1 MPELVIQAFHGQAV
15 ATPHEEPCTPEQES
29 FAGTRRRRV
38 DQVWM
43 WGQAVVALDDLAGR
57 ADALVSR
64 VAQAR
69 AVLSHPAGL
78 LVSGLLGMLVA
89 RLALRRRP
97 RTWLRWA
104 WLGWRTW
111 RVVAPTLR
119 AAFARR

>member
-1 MPELVIQAFHGQAV
+1 MIRPSRSGAQR
-15 ATPHEEPCTPEQES
+15 EQRKQDLLLAS
-29 FAGTRRRRV
+29 GAMR
-38 DQVWM
+38 Q
-43 WGQAVVALDDLAGR
+43 QAVVALDDLAGR

-111 RVVAPTLR
+111 RAVAPTLR
-119 AAFARR
+119 AAFAPR